1 MRIRLRPT
9 CEYGAETCGITHGSN
24 HIRYVGP
31 DVSVRLTTNAPL
43 TYLLDETP
51 FILED
56 EIVGGDVS
64 MSMPHAWQ
72 VRFNG
77 SGIQDA
83 EPDQPSPD
91 AAEIGGRCISLDVFQ
106 EARQ

>member
-1 MRIRLRPT
+1 MIRPFGETPRVRIRLRPMFH
-9 CEYGAETCGITHGSN
+9 YGAHRPEITRGSN

-56 EIVGGDVS
+56 EIVLMLG
-64 MSMPHAWQ
+64 
-72 VRFNG
+72 
-77 SGIQDA
+77 
-83 EPDQPSPD
+83 PD
-91 AAEIGGRCISLDVFQ
+91 ESLRAGVVETGHEFLEQ
-106 EARQ
+106 TIAYWRTLTMRLSVPFE